1 MMWDVM
7 IMIFISLKQ
16 NIYVVYENLLNVVV
30 VLFFIILYS
39 KQEKEYTMLNR
50 MYTEFLLEDNW

>member
-1 MMWDVM
+1 M

-16 NIYVVYENLLNVVV
+16 NIYVVYDNLLNVVV

-39 KQEKEYTMLNR
+39 KQDKECTMLNR

>member
-39 KQEKEYTMLNR
+39 KQDKECTMLNR
-50 MYTEFLLEDNW
+50 MYTEFLIEDNW